1 MKKLVSIVLALC
13 MIALLLVGCGD
24 KSSSNGGN
32 GSSSERSSSGST
44 SDGVEKEEPVVIEWL
59 AYDSYGQPKQDGP
72 IVQYMKDRYNVDF
85 NFWFL
90 DDKNWNDS
98 LNIKLATGDM
108 PDIMRMKGDADLST
122 LVDQGIMAE
131 IPLEMIEKNAPDYF
145 AAINA
150 YADTFNVWNYKM
162 YEGKNY
168 GLPKLNLG
176 GKYPTILVWNE
187 EWLEAIGYNEPPKT
201 LSEFEDVMYKFRNN
215 DPDGNGKKDTYGM
228 SETTFNAIFGAFG
241 IAGGNPIPQNSI
253 LNYMVYGDNME
264 ICQTHPRAKEA
275 LALLQKW
282 YNDGI
287 IDPEFITKENTGG
300 YWALSQAFMNERIG
314 VTGQVMYYHYMP
326 PEIKGDAGGTCYQE
340 FMKVQPEGRIVAS
353 QTPIGPYGDQ
363 GNMAW
368 GVAGEAFGITTQAM
382 ADPKKMEAIW
392 KILNDPYADEEHM
405 MKVSYGIEGEDYDMV
420 DGVPISK
427 NTDIALTEQRG
438 VLVFLPNH
446 LVLTTPKPAS
456 VLEYAEDVAGFTG
469 YVSFPLPLGDARSN
483 YATALD
489 TIWKEAYI
497 QLITGTKP
505 MSYFDEFVEMFNK
518 NGGTEVNQEIQAQ
531 YQEYK

>member
-1 MKKLVSIVLALC
+1 MKKRSIVMVLLLVGVS
-13 MIALLLVGCGD
+13 LLLVGCGG
-24 KSSSNGGN
+24 KSNSSN
-32 GSSSERSSSGST
+32 T
-44 SDGVEKEEPVVIEWL
+44 SKDGRVVLEWL
-59 AYDSYGQPKQDGP
+59 AYDSYGQPKKDAE
-72 IVQYMKDRYNVDF
+72 VVKYMVDRYDVDF

-122 LVDQGIMAE
+122 LVDQGILAD
-131 IPLEMIEKNAPDYF
+131 IPLEMIKENAPDYF

-150 YADTFNVWNYKM
+150 YADSFNVWNYKM

-176 GKYPTILVWNE
+176 GKYPTVLVWNE
-187 EWLEAIGYNEPPKT
+187 KWLEAIGYSEPPKT
-201 LSEFEDVMYKFRNN
+201 LEEFEDVMYKFRNN

-253 LNYMVYGDNME
+253 LNYLIFEDDLE
-264 ICQTHPRAKEA
+264 IAQIHPKAKEA
-275 LALLQKW
+275 LALLAKW
-282 YNDGI
+282 YKDGV

-326 PEIKGDAGGTCYQE
+326 PEIKNDAGGVCYQE
-340 FMKVQPEGRIVAS
+340 FMKVQPDGRIIAS

-382 ADPKKMEAIW
+382 SNPKKMEAIW
-392 KILNDPYADEEHM
+392 KILNDPYVDEDHM
-405 MKVSYGIEGEDYDMV
+405 EKVSYGIEGVDYVMQ
-420 DGVPISK
+420 DGVRKSSH
-427 NTDIALTEQRG
+427 DMASAEQSG
-438 VLVFLPNH
+438 ILVFLPNH
-446 LVLTTPKPAS
+446 LELTTPKPAA

-469 YVSFPLPLGDARSN
+469 YVSFPLPLGEARSK

-489 TIWKEAYI
+489 TFWKEAYI
-497 QLITGTKP
+497 QMITGTKP
-505 MSYFDEFVEMFNK
+505 MSYFDEFVEIFRK
-518 NGGTEVNQEIQAQ
+518 NGGSEVEKEIKAQ
-531 YQEYK
+531 YLELK